1 MRGHTA
7 AGRRIPTPHI
17 RVVGQAGNHRRRVR
31 RGSPAV
37 RGSRSLNCGSWTSPR
52 RVAGASTG
60 RPWYPARRALFHRDG
75 RRQNPAD
82 HHQNRQGHSQL
93 GRGVRRD
100 CGHYAALGRQHQR
113 TPAAAARC
121 TARPMLLLPPEH
133 ITTSVRIR
141 STRLSDRLG
150 KLPEPDGAVMTRR
163 PAHASSPTPNPD
175 PPRWQARAARSA
187 TVANRAVPAR
197 PSLPRCR
204 TSAGC
209 RTLKFGADE
218 IRKSEALSPLY
229 SPKTAHNSAR

>member
-1 MRGHTA
+1 MHGHRA

-37 RGSRSLNCGSWTSPR
+37 GGSRSLNCDSWTSPR
-52 RVAGASTG
+52 RVAGAGTG
-60 RPWYPARRALFHRDG
+60 RPWYPARRALFHRNG

-100 CGHYAALGRQHQR
+100 LRGHYAALGRQHQR
-113 TPAAAARC
+113 TPRRC
-121 TARPMLLLPPEH
+121 ALHSNARPMLLLPPEH
-133 ITTSVRIR
+133 IMTSVPIR

-150 KLPEPDGAVMTRR
+150 KLPEPEGAVMTRR
-163 PAHASSPTPNPD
+163 RAHASSPTPNPAHRD
-175 PPRWQARAARSA
+175 GRLGLRSQQRSRIVRCR
-187 TVANRAVPAR
+187 TVK
-197 PSLPRCR
+197 LPRCR

-209 RTLKFGADE
+209 HTLKFGADE
-218 IRKSEALSPLY
+218 IRKSEALLPL
-229 SPKTAHNSAR
+229 